1 MKVVQGPWD
10 FMEGLECG
18 RVQGRSPGA
27 GWTFSSLLFSS
38 TLQLWN
44 ETKQPTNQNLLV
56 FFFICLFVCFFLPK
70 DRITVGNILGSVPVT
85 V

>member
-44 ETKQPTNQNLLV
+44 ETKQPTNPNLS
-56 FFFICLFVCFFLPK
+56 VCFFYPK
-70 DRITVGNILGSVPVT
+70 NRITLGNILGSVPVT